1 MDKANLKL
9 MNIISKKFGGE
20 FIRIRQRLNWK
31 SPEGK
36 VYFASP
42 IFLRRTA
49 SLPTPILKEVI
60 IEQAKETRTEVAQIP
75 TEVRTESIRV
85 VESKAKKT
93 SGKKKTIVKVAVE
106 TEQRQKTLKEE

>member
-9 MNIISKKFGGE
+9 MDIISKKFGGE
-20 FIRIRQRLNWK
+20 FIRIRQRLNWE

-49 SLPTPILKEVI
+49 SLPAPILKEVI
-60 IEQAKETRTEVAQIP
+60 IEQPKKTRTEVAQIP
-75 TEVRTESIRV
+75 TEVRTESVGV
-85 VESKAKKT
+85 VESKTKKT
-93 SGKKKTIVKVAVE
+93 SGKKKTISKVADAAE
-106 TEQRQKTLKEE
+106 PRKEKLKEE

>member
-49 SLPTPILKEVI
+49 SLPAPILKEVI
-60 IEQAKETRTEVAQIP
+60 IEQEKETRTEVAQISA
-75 TEVRTESIRV
+75 EVRTESIRV

-93 SGKKKTIVKVAVE
+93 SGKKKTIVKVADAAE
-106 TEQRQKTLKEE
+106 SRKEELKEE